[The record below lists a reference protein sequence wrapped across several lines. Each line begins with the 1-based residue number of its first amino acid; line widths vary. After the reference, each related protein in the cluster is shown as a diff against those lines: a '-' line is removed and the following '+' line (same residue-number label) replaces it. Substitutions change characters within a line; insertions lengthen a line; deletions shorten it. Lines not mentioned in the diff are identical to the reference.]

1 MPIYEYKCE
10 KCGVVIEK
18 IQKFSDPPLGDCEK
32 CDGKVNKLLS
42 QSSFTLKGSGWYV
55 TDYAKK
61 SNGEPKSEKTESS
74 SETKTESNG
83 EPKSEKTESSSE
95 TKTESK
101 AEPTSTATSPAS
113 GSSSDNSGASTNS

>member
-10 KCGVVIEK
+10 KCGIVIEK
-18 IQKFSDPPLGDCEK
+18 IQKFSDPPLTDCEK

-42 QSSFTLKGSGWYV
+42 QSSFMLKGSGWYV

-61 SNGEPKSEKTESS
+61 SSGGESKSET
-74 SETKTESNG
+74 
-83 EPKSEKTESSSE
+83 SE

-101 AEPTSTATSPAS
+101 TEAKTEASSETKTEAKAEPTVATTSQTN
-113 GSSSDNSGASTNS
+113 GSSSSTSGVSTNS

>member
-10 KCGVVIEK
+10 KCGVVIER
-18 IQKFSDPPLGDCEK
+18 IQKFSDPPLTDCEK
-32 CDGKVNKLLS
+32 CDGKLTKLLS

-61 SNGEPKSEKTESS
+61 TSSSEPKSEKTESK
-74 SETKTESNG
+74 SESTTES
-83 EPKSEKTESSSE
+83 KSE

-101 AEPTSTATSPAS
+101 SEPPCATT
-113 GSSSDNSGASTNS
+113 GSSTGTSGANASNPSN